1 MSEWFTAAELLALR
15 VTALPGTVQNINAK
29 AKREAWRSCKLPR
42 LGAPRGYHIDSLPA
56 AVRIAIAKAS
66 VTATATATY
75 GPADAITPPAPAKD
89 PRNLAA
95 ITGRAKHRAETRLLL
110 LAAFDDFRARAGLA
124 LSTAAVEFSAAWN
137 GGAIAADAELRAAMP
152 RVSRNSLLNW
162 YSARA
167 REGAVRLAG
176 RYNGGNRKAE
186 IDATPALR
194 DCLIATYADKSHLSA
209 GQLRDALRDAGVPR
223 MPSLRQIQRWMNK
236 WRTANPRH
244 DLQLRNPDKAKGK
257 YLSAIGTASAGIH
270 RINQLW
276 EMDASPADVLCIDGR
291 YKISAVIDVATRD
304 ALVLV
309 TPQPRAGAHLA
320 LFRAFALTRG
330 LPEIVKTDNGQDY
343 KARDFITTMAALEVE
358 QVFCPPFS
366 PEKKP
371 HVERFIGT
379 LQRDLFARLPGF
391 VGHNVAD
398 AQAIRARK
406 TFAQRLGVS
415 DADAFAVQLTAAEL
429 QREVLAWLETYRMR
443 LHSSLGR
450 SPQAEAEALALGKG
464 AAIKPLPQPR
474 DMDICLL
481 PLIGE
486 HTVGK
491 EGIRAEGTRF
501 IAPWVGA
508 LAGTR
513 ILVRLD
519 PADMGLVYCFDPV
532 THDFIGEAYA
542 PERAGLDRRAMA
554 VESKRRQRLIDGD
567 VHTALKRL
575 KRELKPHKVA
585 AAIANGTAL
594 LPDSVT
600 ISLTDQSAAQ
610 PNANLRSS
618 KAPAATHMR
627 AVAITDASLT
637 NQEQQQTEQQCTTPD
652 PAVRPI
658 KEADYVAWVLSGRG
672 DEQDA
677 SDLLRQARSAGFR
690 AVYEID
696 DDQIA
701 GLLKRAGLERE
712 ADTRAA

>member
-1 MSEWFTAAELLALR
+1 MSEWFTAAELLAMRLD
-15 VTALPGTVQNINAK
+15 ALPGTVQNINAK

-56 AVRIAIAKAS
+56 VVRIAIAKAS
-66 VTATATATY
+66 VSATAAPLADTIARPAT
-75 GPADAITPPAPAKD
+75 AKD

-95 ITGRAKHRAETRLLL
+95 ITGRAKERAETRLLM
-110 LAAFDDFRARAGLA
+110 LATFDDFRSRAGLA

-137 GGAIAADAELRAAMP
+137 AGAIAADEALRADMP

-176 RYNGGNRKAE
+176 RYNGGNRKAD
-186 IDATPALR
+186 IDATPAVR
-194 DCLIATYADKSHLSA
+194 DCLLATYADKPHFSA
-209 GQLRDALRDAGVPR
+209 GQLRDALREAGVPR
-223 MPSLRQIQRWMNK
+223 LPSLRQIQRWMNR
-236 WRTANPRH
+236 WRAANPRH
-244 DLQLRNPDKAKGK
+244 DLQLRDPDKAKGK
-257 YLSAIGTASAGIH
+257 YLSAIGTASANIK
-270 RINQLW
+270 RVNQLW
-276 EMDASPADVLCIDGR
+276 EMDASPADVLCVDGR

-320 LFRAFALTRG
+320 LFRAFALSRG
-330 LPEIVKTDNGQDY
+330 LPEVVKTDNGQDY

-415 DADAFAVQLTAAEL
+415 DTDAFAVELTAAEL
-429 QREVLAWLETYRMR
+429 QREVLHWLESYRMR
-443 LHSSLGR
+443 RHDSLGR
-450 SPQAEAEALALGKG
+450 SPQAEAEALAAGAG
-464 AAIKPLPQPR
+464 AAIKPLPHAR

-481 PLIGE
+481 PLKAE

-501 IAPWVGA
+501 IADWNGA

-513 ILVRLD
+513 VLVRLD

-554 VESKRRQRLIDGD
+554 VESKRRQREVDGH
-567 VHTALKRL
+567 VHSALKRMR
-575 KRELKPHKVA
+575 RELKPHKVA
-585 AAIANGTAL
+585 AAIAAGTPL
-594 LPDSVT
+594 LPDSIT
-600 ISLTDQSAAQ
+600 IPLTGPAGSSSAT
-610 PNANLRSS
+610 
-618 KAPAATHMR
+618 PAASHMR
-627 AVAITDASLT
+627 AVAIPGAADVPALPAP
-637 NQEQQQTEQQCTTPD
+637 EQTAVMD
-652 PAVRPI
+652 PAVRPM
-658 KEADYVAWVLSGRG
+658 KEAEYVAWVLAGYG
-672 DEQDA
+672 DDQDA
-677 SDLLRQARSAGFR
+677 RDLLRQARQPSFR
-690 AVYEID
+690 SVFEIG

-701 GLLKRAGLERE
+701 ALRVRAGQVSE